1 MQSIY
6 SLLASR
12 QTSLSRANWLNIF
25 QQMPIQKQYDLLE
38 YFVSFDTRMR
48 ILGKH
53 RRFAKKPVQFLN
65 EALCFLS
72 SSVQADSLVLRNLLL
87 RQVPNSCMVLQ

>member
-25 QQMPIQKQYDLLE
+25 QQIPIQKQYDLLE
-38 YFVSFDTRMR
+38 YFAPFDTIKCPYWAHTIGCIYCR
-48 ILGKH
+48 
-53 RRFAKKPVQFLN
+53 
-65 EALCFLS
+65 
-72 SSVQADSLVLRNLLL
+72 LL
-87 RQVPNSCMVLQ
+87 REFQLRCF

>member
-25 QQMPIQKQYDLLE
+25 QQMPIQKQYDLLG
-38 YFVSFDTRMR
+38 YFVSFDT
-48 ILGKH
+48 IKC
-53 RRFAKKPVQFLN
+53 A
-65 EALCFLS
+65 
-72 SSVQADSLVLRNLLL
+72 
-87 RQVPNSCMVLQ
+87 